1 MYRCKECGSEYET
14 KPDYCDC
21 GNDEFEVI
29 VPAAPE
35 PEPEPV
41 EPVSAKEPE
50 TFKTVKPAEQIH
62 NQGTVKQKTFDE
74 QYSVLSRLRS
84 SVDPISGSI
93 FLICLLLSFWVI
105 FFMGN
110 SSLQEIAETVQE
122 PVKQTASKPI
132 PNINTFWNNTPPK
145 AEEQSVKQNIEEKV
159 IAVLPKPVQNIIPQT
174 QKSASTTTAKSQAA
188 AKPQTKTTPVKT
200 TNTTTSKPKTTTQ
213 TTKPASTTTT
223 KPQTTQTTTKPQTST
238 TAAKPQT
245 QTQTQPSST
254 QTTQSTATQSTTPA
268 QTVQQ
273 PQQPSAAELAKQ
285 AAAAKQE
292 LANYKISL
300 RNTIG
305 RKIDFTKVIGDGS
318 CVVAFKVNSSG
329 QLVNRSFAQQSTNMT
344 LNDAVYAAVMATPSF
359 TPPPSAYKNE
369 TLNLTIK
376 FYNGNFEILLQ

>member
-29 VPAAPE
+29 VPKAPE

-50 TFKTVKPAEQIH
+50 TFKTVKPAQQIH

-74 QYSVLSRLRS
+74 QYSVLSRLCS

-93 FLICLLLSFWVI
+93 FLVCILLSFWVI

-122 PVKQTASKPI
+122 PVKQAASKPI

-174 QKSASTTTAKSQAA
+174 PKPAAKPVQQTKTTVTKPANTSVSKPKTNTQTTKPAATTTAKPQTTTAAKPTAQTQTTKPQTTTAA
-188 AKPQTKTTPVKT
+188 AKPQTQ
-200 TNTTTSKPKTTTQ
+200 S
-213 TTKPASTTTT
+213 
-223 KPQTTQTTTKPQTST
+223 
-238 TAAKPQT
+238 
-245 QTQTQPSST
+245 SST
-254 QTTQSTATQSTTPA
+254 QTTQSTSTQSTAPV

-285 AAAAKQE
+285 AAVAKQE
-292 LANYKISL
+292 LASFKVGL

-305 RKIDFTKVIGDGS
+305 RKIDFTKVVGDGS

-329 QLVNRSFAQQSTNMT
+329 QLVNRSFAQQSTNIT